1 MNEFMLI
8 NNTNSTL
15 DDEAK
20 SIQDTVFYTNIC
32 IMAIAI
38 LGNIISIYVFLKKS
52 ILKKRFNW
60 YLLVSTML
68 EIIFC
73 TIIMADYLFAIFQ
86 SQFLHD
92 NNEISRV
99 LIDFSVHTSDSC
111 IGILTVFL
119 SLDRLYAIKYP
130 LDIKEYFTNLHAKLT
145 ISLSVLILIVLNI
158 LSYSFCEMNI
168 FTDVH
173 IIYCAIV
180 SPLIFNTI
188 PLIVILFINVILVY
202 KIAIYYKKKQSNASI
217 NRNNK
222 NLVDVQLTGSKT
234 LVKLRRSEQDQKKL
248 TKFQKSHYS
257 VILFTALWS
266 VLISIPYYTLKSIYL
281 SSSLEFFEGHFHYP
295 TLRITQTISS
305 IFFNFNHCIHF
316 FIYFVFHREFREE
329 LLKVIKKLS
338 CKNILS
344 KTNST

>member
-1 MNEFMLI
+1 
-8 NNTNSTL
+8 
-15 DDEAK
+15 
-20 SIQDTVFYTNIC
+20 
-32 IMAIAI
+32 
-38 LGNIISIYVFLKKS
+38 
-52 ILKKRFNW
+52 
-60 YLLVSTML
+60 
-68 EIIFC
+68 
-73 TIIMADYLFAIFQ
+73 
-86 SQFLHD
+86 
-92 NNEISRV
+92 
-99 LIDFSVHTSDSC
+99 
-111 IGILTVFL
+111 
-119 SLDRLYAIKYP
+119 
-130 LDIKEYFTNLHAKLT
+130 
-145 ISLSVLILIVLNI
+145 
-158 LSYSFCEMNI
+158 MNI

-217 NRNNK
+217 NRNNE